1 MKGIILAGGAGT
13 RLHPLTKVVSKQ
25 LLPVYD
31 KPMIYYPLSTLM
43 LAGITEILIIATK
56 NNLEEYKKL
65 FGDGVDLGLTIS
77 YVVQV
82 EPKGIADAFLIGEE
96 FIGDSSVCLIL
107 GDNIL
112 YGNRITHILNKGFL
126 LEKGALIYGYY
137 VNNPSE
143 FGVIEF
149 DESGNVLSIEEKPK
163 NPKSNYAIPGVYF
176 YDNKVI
182 EYAKKIK
189 PSDRGE
195 LEIRDI
201 NKQYLASGSLKVEVL
216 GRGMAWLDTGTY
228 EGLLEATNFIHTIQ
242 KRAGLYIACLEEIA
256 YKKGYINKIKL
267 MELAEKL
274 EKTDYGQYLKR
285 IAKNS
290 K

>member
-1 MKGIILAGGAGT
+1 MKGIILAGGNGT
-13 RLHPLTKVVSKQ
+13 RLYPTTKIISKQ